1 MCEMSIP
8 SFFKCIFNVFI
19 LGTLRALN
27 KRLSNYY
34 IMLTNM
40 PNPSFPW
47 QQVKLEAV
55 QADSEIFQPQG
66 RQDNI

>member
-1 MCEMSIP
+1 MSIP
-8 SFFKCIFNVFI
+8 GFFLSAFFNVFI

-40 PNPSFPW
+40 PNPSFQW
-47 QQVKLEAV
+47 EQEKLVE
-55 QADSEIFQPQG
+55 
-66 RQDNI
+66 QDCASVLSQRFSKSS